1 MRLHLAEEP
10 RKVNAPD
17 IEQALS
23 DWRKLNSNPRTWAT
37 FEALQFEHE
46 RVIRVETGTIHTNG
60 MKERAICT
68 ISYKLQKDGSVY
80 VTKTAHA

>member
-10 RKVNAPD
+10 RKESPED
-17 IEQALS
+17 IKQALA

-46 RVIRVETGTIHTNG
+46 RVVRVHTGTIHTNG
-60 MKERAICT
+60 DKECAIAT
-68 ISYKLQKDGSVY
+68 MTYTLQKDGSVY
-80 VTKTAHA
+80 VSKAVHP